1 MKKRL
6 SVIVSVLALLLALT
20 GCSAVSTIRKMDAAE
35 DRVEAKLDAAEDKVE
50 AKLDSVAEQLEDAL
64 GGTRAAAPKAEN
76 SGMLSED
83 QVREIALD
91 HLGFTEDQV
100 TGLRTE
106 YEIDD
111 GVPQF
116 DVSFFQD
123 DWEYEF
129 EIDAR
134 DGRILSFDK
143 DHRYD

>member
-1 MKKRL
+1 MRKRL
-6 SVIVSVLALLLALT
+6 SVIASVLALLLALT
-20 GCSAVSTIRKMDAAE
+20 GCSAVSTIRKLDAAE
-35 DRVEAKLDAAEDKVE
+35 DSVEAKLDVAEDKVE
-50 AKLDSVAEQLEDAL
+50 AGLDSVEKQLEDAL
-64 GGTRAAAPKAEN
+64 GGTQAAAPKADITKE
-76 SGMLSED
+76 
-83 QVREIALD
+83 QAQQIALD

-100 TGLRTE
+100 TGLKTE

-116 DVSFFQD
+116 DVSFFQE

-134 DGRILSFDK
+134 EGTILSFDK